1 MTTCISTTAIGENSP
16 VDLTEKTTRQAPC
29 LNRAITGTTEPFM
42 VSVCSTAVPSPVT
55 LTDGEAVA
63 IVAPD
68 NVGTAAD
75 ARRRLYVSVAVTYL
89 AALSCGLSMAYSS
102 PALPGIR
109 KVMEFSDGDSD
120 CFGSLVTL
128 GAVIGGVSGVI
139 WKIVQYLAVTALY
152 TLGHATGRQLSVT
165 GRRGTLIASSAWYMS
180 GWACLA
186 VATPKAALFV
196 GRLLTGVGTGMVAL
210 AVTVFI
216 SEISPSDLRGLLNT
230 GANLVLSSGILVVF
244 VLGKFFSFSMLAIC
258 CMIPAAIMAISLL
271 WCHES
276 PRWLL
281 KNGLRDRA
289 AAALR
294 FFVGPFA
301 AAELVAMEQAL
312 VRPGGDVE
320 ARFTLRD
327 LTSPR
332 IYRSFLCVLLVMS
345 MQQLSAVGVI
355 ITFAQDIFEEAGTS
369 VSPENAAIAVAAI
382 QVIMVAVATVLADRL
397 GRKVLLLFSS
407 AVSSLSLAVLGLS
420 FHIKAAVA
428 DKFVE
433 AYGWLPLTSLCAFFV
448 GYSVGLGPLPW
459 VLLGEMIPLKA
470 KGFATGTCTAT
481 LFAEAFV
488 LTISY
493 NSIRAILGTA
503 ATYWMFSAFLA
514 ASFVLVLIFV
524 PETKGKDL
532 EQIER
537 LFGPSLSSPLGSL
550 AKSDASNAT

>member
-1 MTTCISTTAIGENSP
+1 MTTYISTTAIGENSP
-16 VDLTEKTTRQAPC
+16 VDPAEKTTRQAPC
-29 LNRAITGTTEPFM
+29 LNRTITGTTEPFL

-63 IVAPD
+63 VVTPD

-128 GAVIGGVSGVI
+128 GAVIGGVSG
-139 WKIVQYLAVTALY
+139 
-152 TLGHATGRQLSVT
+152 GRQLSVT

-294 FFVGPFA
+294 FYVGPFA
-301 AAELVAMEQAL
+301 ATELVAMEQAL
-312 VRPGGDVE
+312 VRPGGDAG

-327 LTSPR
+327 LASPR

-369 VSPENAAIAVAAI
+369 VSAENAAIAVAAI

-407 AVSSLSLAVLGLS
+407 AASSLSLAVLGLS
-420 FHIKAAVA
+420 FHIKAAA
-428 DKFVE
+428 GDKFVE

>member
-1 MTTCISTTAIGENSP
+1 MATCISTTAIGENFP
-16 VDLTEKTTRQAPC
+16 VDPAEKTTRQATC
-29 LNRAITGTTEPFM
+29 LNRAITGTTEPFV

-68 NVGTAAD
+68 DVGTAAD

-102 PALPGIR
+102 PALPSIR

-128 GAVIGGVSGVI
+128 GAVIGGVSGGKRGIVI
-139 WKIVQYLAVTALY
+139 TSIFTFSDCFYIDAIFNTWWSLCLILF
-152 TLGHATGRQLSVT
+152 GHVTGRQLSVT

-294 FFVGPFA
+294 FYVGPFA
-301 AAELVAMEQAL
+301 ATELVAMEQAL

-369 VSPENAAIAVAAI
+369 VSAENAAIAVAAI
-382 QVIMVAVATVLADRL
+382 QV
-397 GRKVLLLFSS
+397 RK
-407 AVSSLSLAVLGLS
+407 
-420 FHIKAAVA
+420 
-428 DKFVE
+428 
-433 AYGWLPLTSLCAFFV
+433 
-448 GYSVGLGPLPW
+448 
-459 VLLGEMIPLKA
+459 
-470 KGFATGTCTAT
+470 
-481 LFAEAFV
+481 
-488 LTISY
+488 
-493 NSIRAILGTA
+493 
-503 ATYWMFSAFLA
+503 
-514 ASFVLVLIFV
+514 LVL
-524 PETKGKDL
+524 
-532 EQIER
+532 
-537 LFGPSLSSPLGSL
+537 
-550 AKSDASNAT
+550 